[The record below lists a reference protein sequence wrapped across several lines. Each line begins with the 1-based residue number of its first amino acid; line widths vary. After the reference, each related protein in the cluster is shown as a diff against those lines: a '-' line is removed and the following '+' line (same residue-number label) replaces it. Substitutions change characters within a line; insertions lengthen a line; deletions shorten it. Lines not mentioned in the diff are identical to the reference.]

1 MLKKIIIPVASITGL
16 ALLSGCATEPTTYPK
31 FTAAPVAQETSTTE
45 FKQKTNT
52 VFVILDASSST
63 NITYDGND
71 SGDSKFDVEKQTLY
85 RVNKTIPANINLST
99 GIQSFGS
106 GHCLDWSSTKVDQ
119 NITRHSV
126 KNFQAGL
133 DQSQCASGGSP
144 MNKAIAQSATE
155 LEKARGNIALL
166 ILSDGQQIP
175 DGTLAEAQALED
187 KFGTRLCIYSIWVG
201 NSYDTSGQVVL
212 QELSNIS
219 NCGNSV
225 NVADVTSS
233 SGMARFVEGMLYTKM
248 VAIPG
253 VISSI
258 DSDGDGIDDDF
269 DKCPDTPAGA
279 KVNSQGC
286 WSYNNVDF
294 GFDSTKITSAF
305 EPLFKN
311 AVATLKGNPGM
322 TVQLEGHT
330 DSTGPEAYNMGL
342 SERRAQAV
350 KNHLVEQGIDASR
363 LTTIGFGEAN
373 PIAPNDTAAGRAQNR
388 RVGFTITAR

>member
-1 MLKKIIIPVASITGL
+1 MLKKIIIPVAAITGL

-31 FTAAPVAQETSTTE
+31 FTAAPVAQATSTAQ

-85 RVNKTIPANINLST
+85 RLNKTIPANINLST

-233 SGMARFVEGMLYTKM
+233 SGMAGFVEGLLYTKM
-248 VAIPG
+248 GATVAT
-253 VISSI
+253 SR
-258 DSDGDGIDDDF
+258 DSDGDGIDDAY
-269 DKCPDTPAGA
+269 DKCKNTPTGA
-279 KVNSQGC
+279 IVNSQGC
-286 WSYNNVDF
+286 WSYNSVDF
-294 GFDSTKITSAF
+294 GFDSTKITPAF

-363 LTTIGFGEAN
+363 LTTKGFGEAN

>member
-1 MLKKIIIPVASITGL
+1 MLKKIIIPIASITGL
-16 ALLSGCATEPTTYPK
+16 ALLSGCATEPTSYPN
-31 FTAAPVAQETSTTE
+31 FTAAPVAQATSTAQ

-52 VFVILDASSST
+52 VFVVLDASSST
-63 NITYDGND
+63 NVTYDGND

-85 RVNKTIPANINLST
+85 RLNKTIPANINLST

-119 NITRHSV
+119 GVTRHSA

-133 DQSQCASGGSP
+133 DQVQCASGGSP
-144 MNKAIAQSATE
+144 MNKAIAESSAE
-155 LEKARGNIALL
+155 LEKANGNIALL

-187 KFGTRLCIYSIWVG
+187 KFGQRLCIYSIWVG

-233 SGMARFVEGMLYTKM
+233 TGMAGFVEGLLYTKM
-248 VAIPG
+248 AATSHV
-253 VISSI
+253 VTSR
-258 DSDGDGIDDDF
+258 DSDGDGVDDAY
-269 DKCPDTPAGA
+269 DKCKNTPAGA
-279 KVNSQGC
+279 VVNSQGC
-286 WSYNNVDF
+286 WSYNSVDF
-294 GFDSTKITSAF
+294 GFDSTKITPAF

-311 AVATLKGNPGM
+311 AVETLKKNPNM

-363 LTTIGFGEAN
+363 LTTKGFGETN
-373 PIAPNDTAAGRAQNR
+373 PIAPNDTAEGRAKNR
-388 RVGFTITAR
+388 RVGFSITAR